1 MHPNSL
7 LSVPQATS
15 TLAKNYWTSSDCIPA
30 LFEIITSSPDQNVRV
45 YYRLDVFILT
55 TNAQIRQL
63 AAVELRKRVNQHQGQ
78 LWVNVPQNLRNAI
91 KERVTQVILAEPA
104 QIVRHAIARVIS
116 AIAQYE
122 LQGGTKGIT
131 WGALIPWVEHS
142 CVAEQAAHRE
152 VGVYVLFTIL
162 DSLMDEVSERLTTF
176 FALFDRLIQDSDSA
190 EVRVT
195 AVRCL
200 GQVAQYIDS
209 DQKEEIV
216 RLQLPCALLA
226 RILNLYCV
234 ETIPSTY
241 PRNDQRSC

>member
-1 MHPNSL
+1 M
-7 LSVPQATS
+7 
-15 TLAKNYWTSSDCIPA
+15 
-30 LFEIITSSPDQNVRV
+30 
-45 YYRLDVFILT
+45 
-55 TNAQIRQL
+55 
-63 AAVELRKRVNQHQGQ
+63 
-78 LWVNVPQNLRNAI
+78 PQNLRNAI
-91 KERVTQVILAEPA
+91 KERITQVILAEPVSL
-104 QIVRHAIARVIS
+104 VRHSIARVIS
-116 AIAQYE
+116 AISQYE

-162 DSLMDEVSERLTTF
+162 DSLMEEVSERLTTF
-176 FALFDRLIQDSDSA
+176 FALFGRLIRDPDSA

-216 RLQLPCALLA
+216 SFWSPCALLA
-226 RILNLYCV
+226 RVLNLYCP

-241 PRNDQRSC
+241 PRNDRCSR